1 MKSLKGLVF
10 RYIWKNKLRTTMTIV
25 AITIASFIIFGL
37 FSFGYN
43 INYNIY
49 ANAYELEGKWDARYY
64 VDKDTAKEFLKLKN
78 KEGSAIDDK
87 GCRIDT
93 LFVST
98 VSGDYIFVDDMSI
111 FGKKDLKYGRFPQN
125 ENEIV
130 APIELLNRPS
140 YITTPNPKVGKK
152 LKTKVMVPS
161 GITEKEYVSLE
172 REYEA
177 ELLTA
182 RLEEYKKNNKQVYDS
197 IMEDSE
203 KLGVPVTECMF
214 LTKEEREKLTD
225 FYERYHEDIGEEKL
239 LTGVYDYKT
248 NLKYDM
254 PEILFKM
261 DNLRTYANSDE
272 DSSDEEYYSHSNN
285 RIIRDYGVFL
295 SRLNIDLVDKDSF
308 AVLVRF
314 KDKTNLEKK
323 TELLGERIGYEG
335 EVNETAVNLFD
346 EENAD
351 RDVGELFIIAVFMLI
366 CSIFGLVVM
375 VIIRNSFNISVNER
389 ERDYGMYRCVG
400 LTRRQI
406 IRMILLE
413 ALIVGIIGT
422 ALGIFFGSVACR
434 GLFSMLNDYD
444 GNNRILQSILI
455 ETGSLRF
462 YFIGK
467 AFGMAV
473 LYMAVIVGY
482 SMISP
487 IEKLYKMSPINSL
500 RSKDG
505 VDNKTLKKLLKR
517 KKKSDARMGFLKYPE
532 WYGFK
537 NIKIRKGRFYLLVIS
552 LGVCFAIELAVGC
565 VIQTILNTEFNNQL
579 KPTYTV
585 DSYQDYVDDPFSL
598 EKVDNLEKGLSS
610 KSGLVDIEYSI
621 RDYYNAPDDLSKEKL
636 AENLESVCFMGIRE
650 KYYKLIEGEA
660 TELDYTDKEGVINVI
675 LLKGDLREKEYL
687 PKIGTGDDIE
697 LYGTRLHIAGIIP
710 NALYE
715 DLLKKKLPETMGSG
729 VDFTFIYLRDFDGS
743 VIDEDRVVRDGN
755 DYFSI
760 LEFYIYTDVE
770 EEDGSIQRYLE
781 ENGYYIDT
789 EGHFDYNGVRMVK
802 KIVYTIVIIILFVI
816 MLNLANVKSS
826 DILQRR
832 NEIRLLRNIGFS
844 KREIR
849 RAVLAEGILVSVESV
864 IFGALLGIFVAYGL
878 SWFLYAGNG
887 MTGLYH
893 SDFMKIRFGM
903 DWAVFIITAVSIF
916 VINIATSLTALS
928 LIKDDYK

>member
-1 MKSLKGLVF
+1 
-10 RYIWKNKLRTTMTIV
+10 MTIV

-37 FSFGYN
+37 FLLGYN

-49 ANAYELEGKWDARYY
+49 ANAYELEGKWDASYV
-64 VDKDTAKEFLKLKN
+64 VDKETARELLKFKN
-78 KEGSAIDDK
+78 KEGSSIDDK

-98 VSGDYIFVDDMSI
+98 VVGGFTYIDDMS
-111 FGKKDLKYGRFPQN
+111 FFVKKDLKYGRFPQN

-130 APIELLNRPS
+130 APIYLLNDPNF
-140 YITTPNPKVGKK
+140 ITTPNPKVGRMVKPR
-152 LKTKVMVPS
+152 VMVPC
-161 GITEKEYVSLE
+161 GITVEEYILLEKEYK
-172 REYEA
+172 REI
-177 ELLTA
+177 LTT
-182 RLEEYKKNNKQVYDS
+182 RLEEYKKDNKELYDS
-197 IMEDSE
+197 LVEKSE
-203 KLGVPVTECMF
+203 NLGVPATECMS
-214 LTKEEREKLTD
+214 LTKEERERLTE
-225 FYERYHEDIGEEKL
+225 FYNEHHEDIGEEKL
-239 LTGVYDYKT
+239 LTGVYEVDYE
-248 NLKYDM
+248 YDT
-254 PEILFKM
+254 PGIESKM
-261 DNLRTYANSDE
+261 YSLSIDTVNEDSLNDGYYDE
-272 DSSDEEYYSHSNN
+272 DYYNYMYNYNMNN
-285 RIIRDYGVFL
+285 SGAFL

-335 EVNETAVNLFD
+335 EVNDTAVNLFD
-346 EENAD
+346 EENANKD
-351 RDVGELFIIAVFMLI
+351 GGELFIIAFFMLI
-366 CSIFGLVVM
+366 CAVFGLVVM

-434 GLFSMLNDYD
+434 GLFSLLNDYD
-444 GNNRILQSILI
+444 GNNRILQLILI
-455 ETGSLRF
+455 ETGSLKF

-467 AFGMAV
+467 ALGMAV

-517 KKKSDARMGFLKYPE
+517 KKKSDTRMGFLKYPE

-552 LGVCFAIELAVGC
+552 LGVCFAIVLVVGC

-585 DSYQDYVDDPFSL
+585 DGYQDYVDDPFSL
-598 EKVDNLEKGLSS
+598 EKVDNL
-610 KSGLVDIEYSI
+610 
-621 RDYYNAPDDLSKEKL
+621 
-636 AENLESVCFMGIRE
+636 
-650 KYYKLIEGEA
+650 
-660 TELDYTDKEGVINVI
+660 
-675 LLKGDLREKEYL
+675 
-687 PKIGTGDDIE
+687 
-697 LYGTRLHIAGIIP
+697 
-710 NALYE
+710 
-715 DLLKKKLPETMGSG
+715 
-729 VDFTFIYLRDFDGS
+729 
-743 VIDEDRVVRDGN
+743 
-755 DYFSI
+755 
-760 LEFYIYTDVE
+760 
-770 EEDGSIQRYLE
+770 

-816 MLNLANVKSS
+816 MLNLTNIKSS

-878 SWFLYAGNG
+878 SRLLYAGNG

-916 VINIATSLTALS
+916 VINIATSLMALS

>member
-1 MKSLKGLVF
+1 MKSLKGLAF

-37 FSFGYN
+37 FLLGYN

-49 ANAYELEGKWDARYY
+49 ANAYELEGKWDASYV
-64 VDKDTAKEFLKLKN
+64 VDKETARELLKFKN
-78 KEGSAIDDK
+78 KEGSSIDDK

-98 VSGDYIFVDDMSI
+98 VVGDFTYIDDMS
-111 FGKKDLKYGRFPQN
+111 FFVKKDLKYGRFPQN

-130 APIELLNRPS
+130 APTYLLNNPNF
-140 YITTPNPKVGKK
+140 ITTPNPKVGRMVKPR
-152 LKTKVMVPS
+152 VMVPC
-161 GITEKEYVSLE
+161 GITVEEYILLEKEYK
-172 REYEA
+172 REI
-177 ELLTA
+177 LTT
-182 RLEEYKKNNKQVYDS
+182 RLEEYKKDNKELYDS
-197 IMEDSE
+197 LVEKSE
-203 KLGVPVTECMF
+203 NLGVPATECMS
-214 LTKEEREKLTD
+214 LTKEERERLTE
-225 FYERYHEDIGEEKL
+225 FYNEHHEDIGEEKL
-239 LTGVYDYKT
+239 LTGVYEVDYE
-248 NLKYDM
+248 YDT
-254 PEILFKM
+254 PGIESKM
-261 DNLRTYANSDE
+261 YSLSIDTVNEDSLNDGYFDE
-272 DSSDEEYYSHSNN
+272 DYYNYNMNN
-285 RIIRDYGVFL
+285 SGAFL

-346 EENAD
+346 EENANKNG
-351 RDVGELFIIAVFMLI
+351 GELFIIAFFMLI
-366 CSIFGLVVM
+366 CAVFGLVVM

-422 ALGIFFGSVACR
+422 ALGMFFGSVACR
-434 GLFSMLNDYD
+434 GLFSLLNDYD

-462 YFIGK
+462 HFIGK

-517 KKKSDARMGFLKYPE
+517 KKKSDTRMGFLKYPE

-552 LGVCFAIELAVGC
+552 LGVCFAIVLVVGC

-585 DSYQDYVDDPFSL
+585 DGYQDYVDDPFSL
-598 EKVDNLEKGLSS
+598 EKVDNL
-610 KSGLVDIEYSI
+610 
-621 RDYYNAPDDLSKEKL
+621 
-636 AENLESVCFMGIRE
+636 
-650 KYYKLIEGEA
+650 
-660 TELDYTDKEGVINVI
+660 
-675 LLKGDLREKEYL
+675 
-687 PKIGTGDDIE
+687 
-697 LYGTRLHIAGIIP
+697 
-710 NALYE
+710 
-715 DLLKKKLPETMGSG
+715 
-729 VDFTFIYLRDFDGS
+729 
-743 VIDEDRVVRDGN
+743 
-755 DYFSI
+755 
-760 LEFYIYTDVE
+760 
-770 EEDGSIQRYLE
+770 

-816 MLNLANVKSS
+816 MLNLANIKSS

-878 SWFLYAGNG
+878 SRLLYAGNG

-893 SDFMKIRFGM
+893 SDFMKIRFGI

-916 VINIATSLTALS
+916 VINIATSLMALS

>member
-1 MKSLKGLVF
+1 M
-10 RYIWKNKLRTTMTIV
+10 
-25 AITIASFIIFGL
+25 SF
-37 FSFGYN
+37 
-43 INYNIY
+43 
-49 ANAYELEGKWDARYY
+49 
-64 VDKDTAKEFLKLKN
+64 
-78 KEGSAIDDK
+78 
-87 GCRIDT
+87 
-93 LFVST
+93 FV
-98 VSGDYIFVDDMSI
+98 
-111 FGKKDLKYGRFPQN
+111 KKDLKYGRFPQN

-130 APIELLNRPS
+130 APTYLLNNPNF
-140 YITTPNPKVGKK
+140 ITTPNPKVGRMVKPR
-152 LKTKVMVPS
+152 VMVPC
-161 GITEKEYVSLE
+161 GITVEEYILLEKEYK
-172 REYEA
+172 R
-177 ELLTA
+177 ELLTT
-182 RLEEYKKNNKQVYDS
+182 RLEEYKKDNKELYDS
-197 IMEDSE
+197 LVEKSE
-203 KLGVPVTECMF
+203 NLGVPVTECMS
-214 LTKEEREKLTD
+214 LTKAERERLTE
-225 FYERYHEDIGEEKL
+225 FYNEHHEDIGEEKL
-239 LTGVYDYKT
+239 LTGVYEVDYE
-248 NLKYDM
+248 YDT
-254 PEILFKM
+254 PGIESKM
-261 DNLRTYANSDE
+261 YSLSIDTVNEDSLNDGYFDE
-272 DSSDEEYYSHSNN
+272 DYYNYNMNN
-285 RIIRDYGVFL
+285 SGAFL

-314 KDKTNLEKK
+314 KDKTKQKKK

-346 EENAD
+346 EENANKNG
-351 RDVGELFIIAVFMLI
+351 GELFIIAFFMLI
-366 CSIFGLVVM
+366 CAVFGLVVM

-434 GLFSMLNDYD
+434 GLFSLLNDYD

-462 YFIGK
+462 HFIGK

-517 KKKSDARMGFLKYPE
+517 KKKSDTRMGFLKYPE

-552 LGVCFAIELAVGC
+552 LGVCFAIVLVVGC

-585 DSYQDYVDDPFSL
+585 DGYQDYVDDPFSL
-598 EKVDNLEKGLSS
+598 EKVDNL
-610 KSGLVDIEYSI
+610 
-621 RDYYNAPDDLSKEKL
+621 
-636 AENLESVCFMGIRE
+636 
-650 KYYKLIEGEA
+650 
-660 TELDYTDKEGVINVI
+660 
-675 LLKGDLREKEYL
+675 
-687 PKIGTGDDIE
+687 
-697 LYGTRLHIAGIIP
+697 
-710 NALYE
+710 
-715 DLLKKKLPETMGSG
+715 
-729 VDFTFIYLRDFDGS
+729 
-743 VIDEDRVVRDGN
+743 
-755 DYFSI
+755 
-760 LEFYIYTDVE
+760 
-770 EEDGSIQRYLE
+770 

-816 MLNLANVKSS
+816 MLNLANIKSS

-878 SWFLYAGNG
+878 SRLLYAGNG

-916 VINIATSLTALS
+916 VINIATSLMALS

>member
-1 MKSLKGLVF
+1 
-10 RYIWKNKLRTTMTIV
+10 MTIV

-37 FSFGYN
+37 FLLGYN

-49 ANAYELEGKWDARYY
+49 ANAYELEGKWDASYV
-64 VDKDTAKEFLKLKN
+64 VDKETARELLKFKN
-78 KEGSAIDDK
+78 KEGSSIDDK

-98 VSGDYIFVDDMSI
+98 VVGDFTYIDDMS
-111 FGKKDLKYGRFPQN
+111 FFVKKDLKYGRFPQN

-130 APIELLNRPS
+130 APTYLLNNPNF
-140 YITTPNPKVGKK
+140 ITTPNPKVGRMVKPR
-152 LKTKVMVPS
+152 VMVPC
-161 GITEKEYVSLE
+161 GITVEEYILLEKEYK
-172 REYEA
+172 R
-177 ELLTA
+177 ELLTT
-182 RLEEYKKNNKQVYDS
+182 RLEEYKKDNKELYDS
-197 IMEDSE
+197 LVEKSE
-203 KLGVPVTECMF
+203 NLGVPVTECMS
-214 LTKEEREKLTD
+214 LTKAERERLTE
-225 FYERYHEDIGEEKL
+225 FYNEHHEDIGEEKL
-239 LTGVYDYKT
+239 LTGVYEVDYE
-248 NLKYDM
+248 YDT
-254 PEILFKM
+254 PGIESKM
-261 DNLRTYANSDE
+261 YSLSIDTVNEDSLNDGYFDE
-272 DSSDEEYYSHSNN
+272 DYYNYNMNN
-285 RIIRDYGVFL
+285 SGAFL

-346 EENAD
+346 EENANKNG
-351 RDVGELFIIAVFMLI
+351 GELFIIAFFMLI
-366 CSIFGLVVM
+366 CAVFGLVVM

-434 GLFSMLNDYD
+434 GLFSLLNDYD

-462 YFIGK
+462 HFIGK

-517 KKKSDARMGFLKYPE
+517 KKKSDTRMGFLKYPE

-552 LGVCFAIELAVGC
+552 LGVCFAIVLVVGC

-585 DSYQDYVDDPFSL
+585 DGYQDYVDDPFSL
-598 EKVDNLEKGLSS
+598 EKVDNL
-610 KSGLVDIEYSI
+610 
-621 RDYYNAPDDLSKEKL
+621 
-636 AENLESVCFMGIRE
+636 
-650 KYYKLIEGEA
+650 
-660 TELDYTDKEGVINVI
+660 
-675 LLKGDLREKEYL
+675 
-687 PKIGTGDDIE
+687 
-697 LYGTRLHIAGIIP
+697 
-710 NALYE
+710 
-715 DLLKKKLPETMGSG
+715 
-729 VDFTFIYLRDFDGS
+729 
-743 VIDEDRVVRDGN
+743 
-755 DYFSI
+755 
-760 LEFYIYTDVE
+760 
-770 EEDGSIQRYLE
+770 

-816 MLNLANVKSS
+816 MLNLANIKSS

-878 SWFLYAGNG
+878 SRLLYAGNG

-893 SDFMKIRFGM
+893 SDFMKIRFGI

-916 VINIATSLTALS
+916 VINIATSLMALS

>member
-37 FSFGYN
+37 FLLGYN

-49 ANAYELEGKWDARYY
+49 ANAYELEGKWDASYV
-64 VDKDTAKEFLKLKN
+64 VDKETARELLKFKN
-78 KEGSAIDDK
+78 KEGSSIDDK

-98 VSGDYIFVDDMSI
+98 VVGDFTYIDDMS
-111 FGKKDLKYGRFPQN
+111 FFVKKDLKYGRFPQN

-130 APIELLNRPS
+130 APTYLLNNPNF
-140 YITTPNPKVGKK
+140 ITTPNPKVGRMVKPR
-152 LKTKVMVPS
+152 VMVPC
-161 GITEKEYVSLE
+161 GITVEEYILLEKEYK
-172 REYEA
+172 R
-177 ELLTA
+177 ELLTT
-182 RLEEYKKNNKQVYDS
+182 RLEEYKKDNKELYDS
-197 IMEDSE
+197 LVEKSED
-203 KLGVPVTECMF
+203 LGVPATECMS
-214 LTKEEREKLTD
+214 LTKAERERLTE
-225 FYERYHEDIGEEKL
+225 FYNEHHEDIGEEKL
-239 LTGVYDYKT
+239 LTGVYEVDYE
-248 NLKYDM
+248 YDT
-254 PEILFKM
+254 PGIESKM
-261 DNLRTYANSDE
+261 YSLSIDTVNEDSLNDGYFDE
-272 DSSDEEYYSHSNN
+272 DYYNYNMNN
-285 RIIRDYGVFL
+285 SGAFL

-346 EENAD
+346 EENANKNG
-351 RDVGELFIIAVFMLI
+351 GELFIIAFFMLI
-366 CSIFGLVVM
+366 CAVFGLVVM

-406 IRMILLE
+406 IS
-413 ALIVGIIGT
+413 VGIIGT
-422 ALGIFFGSVACR
+422 ALGMFFGSVACR
-434 GLFSMLNDYD
+434 GLFSLLNDYD

-462 YFIGK
+462 HFIGK

-517 KKKSDARMGFLKYPE
+517 KKKSDTRMGFLKYPE

-552 LGVCFAIELAVGC
+552 LGVCFAIVLVVGC

-585 DSYQDYVDDPFSL
+585 DGYQDYVDDPFSL
-598 EKVDNLEKGLSS
+598 EKVDNL
-610 KSGLVDIEYSI
+610 
-621 RDYYNAPDDLSKEKL
+621 
-636 AENLESVCFMGIRE
+636 
-650 KYYKLIEGEA
+650 
-660 TELDYTDKEGVINVI
+660 
-675 LLKGDLREKEYL
+675 
-687 PKIGTGDDIE
+687 
-697 LYGTRLHIAGIIP
+697 
-710 NALYE
+710 
-715 DLLKKKLPETMGSG
+715 
-729 VDFTFIYLRDFDGS
+729 
-743 VIDEDRVVRDGN
+743 
-755 DYFSI
+755 
-760 LEFYIYTDVE
+760 
-770 EEDGSIQRYLE
+770 

-816 MLNLANVKSS
+816 MLNLANIKSS

-878 SWFLYAGNG
+878 SRLLYAGNG

-893 SDFMKIRFGM
+893 SDFMKIRFGI

-916 VINIATSLTALS
+916 VINIATSLMALS

>member
-37 FSFGYN
+37 FLLGYN

-49 ANAYELEGKWDARYY
+49 ANAYELEGKWDASYV
-64 VDKDTAKEFLKLKN
+64 VDKETARELLKFKN
-78 KEGSAIDDK
+78 KEGSSIDDK

-98 VSGDYIFVDDMSI
+98 VVGDFTYIDDMS
-111 FGKKDLKYGRFPQN
+111 FFVKKDLKYGRFPQN

-130 APIELLNRPS
+130 APTYLLNNPNF
-140 YITTPNPKVGKK
+140 ITTPNPKVGRMVKPR
-152 LKTKVMVPS
+152 VMVPC
-161 GITEKEYVSLE
+161 GITVEEYILLEKEYK
-172 REYEA
+172 R
-177 ELLTA
+177 ELLTT
-182 RLEEYKKNNKQVYDS
+182 RLEEYKKDNKELYDS
-197 IMEDSE
+197 LVEKSED
-203 KLGVPVTECMF
+203 LGVPATECMS
-214 LTKEEREKLTD
+214 LTKAERERLTE
-225 FYERYHEDIGEEKL
+225 FYNEHHEDIGEEKL
-239 LTGVYDYKT
+239 LTGVYEVDYE
-248 NLKYDM
+248 YDT
-254 PEILFKM
+254 PGIESKM
-261 DNLRTYANSDE
+261 YSLSIDTVNEDSLNDGYFDE
-272 DSSDEEYYSHSNN
+272 DYYNYNMNN
-285 RIIRDYGVFL
+285 SGAFL

-346 EENAD
+346 EENANKNG
-351 RDVGELFIIAVFMLI
+351 GELFIIAFFMLI
-366 CSIFGLVVM
+366 CAVFGLVVM

-422 ALGIFFGSVACR
+422 ALGMFFGSVACR
-434 GLFSMLNDYD
+434 GLFSLLNDYD

-462 YFIGK
+462 HFIGK
-467 AFGMAV
+467 AFGMVV

-552 LGVCFAIELAVGC
+552 LGVCFAIVLVVGC

-585 DSYQDYVDDPFSL
+585 DGYQDYVDDPFSL

-621 RDYYNAPDDLSKEKL
+621 RDYYNAPDELSKEKL

-660 TELDYTDKEGVINVI
+660 EGLDYTDKEGVINVI
-675 LLKGDLREKEYL
+675 LLKGDLREKDYL
-687 PKIGTGDDIE
+687 PEIGTGDDIE

-710 NALYE
+710 NVLYE
-715 DLLKKKLPETMGSG
+715 DLLKKKLPETMDSG

-760 LEFYIYTDVE
+760 IEFYIYTDVE

-789 EGHFDYNGVRMVK
+789 EGHFDYDGVRIVK

-816 MLNLANVKSS
+816 MLNLTNIKSS

-878 SWFLYAGNG
+878 SRLLYAGNG

-916 VINIATSLTALS
+916 VINIATSLMALS

>member
-1 MKSLKGLVF
+1 M
-10 RYIWKNKLRTTMTIV
+10 
-25 AITIASFIIFGL
+25 
-37 FSFGYN
+37 
-43 INYNIY
+43 
-49 ANAYELEGKWDARYY
+49 
-64 VDKDTAKEFLKLKN
+64 
-78 KEGSAIDDK
+78 
-87 GCRIDT
+87 
-93 LFVST
+93 
-98 VSGDYIFVDDMSI
+98 
-111 FGKKDLKYGRFPQN
+111 
-125 ENEIV
+125 
-130 APIELLNRPS
+130 
-140 YITTPNPKVGKK
+140 
-152 LKTKVMVPS
+152 
-161 GITEKEYVSLE
+161 
-172 REYEA
+172 
-177 ELLTA
+177 
-182 RLEEYKKNNKQVYDS
+182 
-197 IMEDSE
+197 
-203 KLGVPVTECMF
+203 GVPATECMS
-214 LTKEEREKLTD
+214 LTKAERERLTE
-225 FYERYHEDIGEEKL
+225 FYNEHHEDIGEEKL
-239 LTGVYDYKT
+239 LTGVYEVDYE
-248 NLKYDM
+248 YDT
-254 PEILFKM
+254 PGIESKM
-261 DNLRTYANSDE
+261 YSLSIDTVNEDSLNDGYFDE
-272 DSSDEEYYSHSNN
+272 DYYNYNMNN
-285 RIIRDYGVFL
+285 SGAFL

-346 EENAD
+346 EENANKNG
-351 RDVGELFIIAVFMLI
+351 GELFIIAFFMLI
-366 CSIFGLVVM
+366 CAVFGLVVM

-434 GLFSMLNDYD
+434 GLFSLLNDYD

-462 YFIGK
+462 HFIGK

-517 KKKSDARMGFLKYPE
+517 KKKSDTRMGFLKYPE

-552 LGVCFAIELAVGC
+552 LGVCFAIVLVVGC

-585 DSYQDYVDDPFSL
+585 DGYQDYVDDPFSL
-598 EKVDNLEKGLSS
+598 EKVDNL
-610 KSGLVDIEYSI
+610 
-621 RDYYNAPDDLSKEKL
+621 
-636 AENLESVCFMGIRE
+636 
-650 KYYKLIEGEA
+650 
-660 TELDYTDKEGVINVI
+660 
-675 LLKGDLREKEYL
+675 
-687 PKIGTGDDIE
+687 
-697 LYGTRLHIAGIIP
+697 
-710 NALYE
+710 
-715 DLLKKKLPETMGSG
+715 
-729 VDFTFIYLRDFDGS
+729 
-743 VIDEDRVVRDGN
+743 
-755 DYFSI
+755 
-760 LEFYIYTDVE
+760 
-770 EEDGSIQRYLE
+770 

-816 MLNLANVKSS
+816 MLNLANIKSS

-878 SWFLYAGNG
+878 SRLLYAGNG

-893 SDFMKIRFGM
+893 SDFMKIRFGI

-916 VINIATSLTALS
+916 VINIATSLMALS

>member
-37 FSFGYN
+37 FLLGYN

-49 ANAYELEGKWDARYY
+49 ANAYELEGKWDASYV
-64 VDKDTAKEFLKLKN
+64 VDKETARELLKFKN
-78 KEGSAIDDK
+78 KEGSSIDDK

-98 VSGDYIFVDDMSI
+98 VVGDFTYIDDMS
-111 FGKKDLKYGRFPQN
+111 FFVKKDLKYGRFPQN

-130 APIELLNRPS
+130 APTYLLNNPNF
-140 YITTPNPKVGKK
+140 ITTPNPKVGRMVKPR
-152 LKTKVMVPS
+152 VMVPC
-161 GITEKEYVSLE
+161 GITVEEYILLEKEYK
-172 REYEA
+172 R
-177 ELLTA
+177 ELLTT
-182 RLEEYKKNNKQVYDS
+182 RLEEYKKDNKELYDS
-197 IMEDSE
+197 LVEKSE
-203 KLGVPVTECMF
+203 NLGVPATECMS
-214 LTKEEREKLTD
+214 LTKEEKERLTE
-225 FYERYHEDIGEEKL
+225 FYNEHHEDIGEEKL
-239 LTGVYDYKT
+239 LTGVYEVDYE
-248 NLKYDM
+248 YDT
-254 PEILFKM
+254 PGIESKM
-261 DNLRTYANSDE
+261 YSLSIDTVNEDFLNDGYYDE
-272 DSSDEEYYSHSNN
+272 DYYNYMNN
-285 RIIRDYGVFL
+285 HNMNNSGAFL

-335 EVNETAVNLFD
+335 EVNDTAVNLFD
-346 EENAD
+346 EENANKD
-351 RDVGELFIIAVFMLI
+351 GGELFIIAFFMLI
-366 CSIFGLVVM
+366 CAVFGLVVM

-400 LTRRQI
+400 LTRCQI

-434 GLFSMLNDYD
+434 GLFSLLNDYD

-462 YFIGK
+462 HFIGK

-517 KKKSDARMGFLKYPE
+517 KKKSDTRMGFLKYPE

-552 LGVCFAIELAVGC
+552 LGVCFAIVLVVGC

-585 DSYQDYVDDPFSL
+585 DGYQDYVDDPFSL
-598 EKVDNLEKGLSS
+598 EKVDNL
-610 KSGLVDIEYSI
+610 
-621 RDYYNAPDDLSKEKL
+621 
-636 AENLESVCFMGIRE
+636 
-650 KYYKLIEGEA
+650 
-660 TELDYTDKEGVINVI
+660 
-675 LLKGDLREKEYL
+675 
-687 PKIGTGDDIE
+687 
-697 LYGTRLHIAGIIP
+697 
-710 NALYE
+710 
-715 DLLKKKLPETMGSG
+715 
-729 VDFTFIYLRDFDGS
+729 
-743 VIDEDRVVRDGN
+743 
-755 DYFSI
+755 
-760 LEFYIYTDVE
+760 
-770 EEDGSIQRYLE
+770 

-816 MLNLANVKSS
+816 MLNLANIKSS

-878 SWFLYAGNG
+878 SGLLYAGNG

-893 SDFMKIRFGM
+893 SDFMKMRFGM

-916 VINIATSLTALS
+916 VINIATSLMALS